1 MTLNN
6 FKNLEAFNLSKKDK
20 ELFFENRINQ
30 LTLLHSKNSKN
41 YKDFFFKKNLILT
54 LIKIIR

>member
-6 FKNLEAFNLSKKDK
+6 FKNLEAFNLSKRQRTI
-20 ELFFENRINQ
+20 FENRNKSINFISFKE
-30 LTLLHSKNSKN
+30 LKN
-41 YKDFFFKKNLILT
+41 YKDFLKNLILT

>member
-30 LTLLHSKNSKN
+30 LTLLQ
-41 YKDFFFKKNLILT
+41 
-54 LIKIIR
+54 

>member
-30 LTLLHSKNSKN
+30 LTLFHSKNSKN
-41 YKDFFFKKNLILT
+41 YKDFFKKI
-54 LIKIIR
+54 